1 LASIWDL
8 CLENA
13 ASLGQDM
20 PRYSLIPNQQTVLN
34 LMGRSDDP
42 IVLRGTAMND
52 DDFIGRVAPENVEF
66 TLHVMYTARILLACI
81 FCEYKT
87 AVEIAEKSR
96 KTVAKALPGSYMMTI
111 HFFYDALATCALLRE
126 SGTNS
131 RKHKKVIKATITKMK
146 KWAANSPSN
155 FKHKLLLLEA
165 EYAVIKRKQSSAC
178 KAYEAAITAAH
189 KSGMVQDE
197 ALSYERAALFQLEL
211 GDDAKALNYLT
222 TAQQLYL
229 VWGAEAKSSQLQKQL
244 SVMVS

>member
-1 LASIWDL
+1 
-8 CLENA
+8 
-13 ASLGQDM
+13 
-20 PRYSLIPNQQTVLN
+20 
-34 LMGRSDDP
+34 
-42 IVLRGTAMND
+42 
-52 DDFIGRVAPENVEF
+52 
-66 TLHVMYTARILLACI
+66 
-81 FCEYKT
+81 
-87 AVEIAEKSR
+87 
-96 KTVAKALPGSYMMTI
+96 
-111 HFFYDALATCALLRE
+111 
-126 SGTNS
+126 
-131 RKHKKVIKATITKMK
+131 MK

-211 GDDAKALNYLT
+211 VNYLT